1 MKCAIALSPT
11 TTTPTEPAVQR
22 ITAIDELRRARAEL
36 TGSVAFVPTM
46 GFLHDG
52 HLALMREGLRR
63 CDHLVVSVFVNPTQF
78 GEGEDLDDY
87 PRDLDGDAEKCRHLG
102 CDLFFTPQ
110 RQAVYPDG
118 DVTRVVVDELGD
130 YLCGPSRPVHFPGV
144 TNVVA
149 RLFNLVAPDVAVFG
163 EKDYQQLAIIRR
175 MVKDLHFPIEI
186 CGVPTVREADGLAMS
201 SRNRY
206 LNNDEREQ
214 AICLSRALVAAY
226 RAYQQ
231 DHSRPVA
238 DLVRAATNEIDS
250 RPLAAI
256 DYVEC
261 VHPDRLTPLA
271 DAEPIGDD
279 GAVMAMAVTI
289 GRARLIDNLRLDR
302 ALPDGPLR
310 RI

>member
-1 MKCAIALSPT
+1 VRRISTIDQLRSARAALS
-11 TTTPTEPAVQR
+11 
-22 ITAIDELRRARAEL
+22 
-36 TGSVAFVPTM
+36 GSVAFVPTM

-52 HLALMREGLRR
+52 HLELMRHGLER

-87 PRDLDGDAEKCRHLG
+87 PRDIDGDAEKCRQLG
-102 CDLFFTPQ
+102 CDLFFTPPGE
-110 RQAVYPDG
+110 AIYPAG
-118 DVTRVVVDELGD
+118 NVTRVVVDELDD
-130 YLCGPSRPVHFPGV
+130 YMCGPSRPVHFPGV
-144 TNVVA
+144 TNVVS

-186 CGVPTVREADGLAMS
+186 AGVPTVREADGLAMS

-206 LNNDEREQ
+206 LDDDERAQ
-214 AICLSRALVAAY
+214 AICLSRGLLAAFD
-226 RAYQQ
+226 AYQR
-231 DHSRPVA
+231 DSTLPVGRLLSA
-238 DLVRAATNEIDS
+238 ARAQIEA
-250 RPLAAI
+250 RHLAKI
-256 DYVEC
+256 DYIEC

-271 DAEPIGDD
+271 DDGPVGDD

-302 ALPDGPLR
+302 PLPDGPLR